1 MVFGK
6 RFSLTFFIFAILG
19 ADLCWADK
27 ISESEI
33 AFQNSS
39 IHFQATKSKSKFI
52 FSDNLGSRSLDIK
65 KCNKKIVDNFWQGL
79 IKSVNSLQGATSK
92 GRVPSSNAW
101 VKYEGIKF
109 QVLDFEPAIHFFN
122 KVPNNSH
129 ILFSESKR
137 LCQSK

>member
-1 MVFGK
+1 MGNGK
-6 RFSLTFFIFAILG
+6 SFIVILFVCIVSNF
-19 ADLCWADK
+19 CWANK
-27 ISESEI
+27 ASESEI

-39 IHFQATKSKSKFI
+39 IHFQATKTKSKFT
-52 FSDNLGSRSLDIK
+52 FSDNLGPRSLDIK

-79 IKSVNSLQGATSK
+79 IKSVNSLQGTNSK
-92 GRVPSSNAW
+92 GRLPSSGAW

>member
-1 MVFGK
+1 MVVKKKFA
-6 RFSLTFFIFAILG
+6 LTFLIFASLG
-19 ADLCWADK
+19 ADLCWAEK

-39 IHFQATKSKSKFI
+39 IHFQATKSKSKLI

-65 KCNKKIVDNFWQGL
+65 KCNKKVVDNFWQGL
-79 IKSVNSLQGATSK
+79 IKSVNSLQATSAK
-92 GRVPSSNAW
+92 GRLPSSNAW

-137 LCQSK
+137 LCQPK